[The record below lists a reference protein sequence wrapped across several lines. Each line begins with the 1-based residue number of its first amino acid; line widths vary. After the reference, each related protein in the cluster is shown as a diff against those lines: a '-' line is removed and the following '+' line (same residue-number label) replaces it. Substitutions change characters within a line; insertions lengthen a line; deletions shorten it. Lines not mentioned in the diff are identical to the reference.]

1 MVLDK
6 GWKAC
11 DVHVVEI
18 TAFLENCLNQ
28 LKTSSIFYKL
38 S

>member
-6 GWKAC
+6 GWKAH
-11 DVHVVEI
+11 DVHLVEI
-18 TAFLENCLNQ
+18 TAFMENCLDQ